1 MAIEISFIDILKAI
15 LVTATS
21 FIMAVLVLV
30 FIRRWLKK
38 IAGKARTRLDDY
50 AVMLFRGPVTA
61 SILFFAAIF
70 TIRYLDTSFPGL
82 LPEWLSLNLDA
93 VTAAVGILV
102 ATSIVGLLFNK
113 FLGSRVKRIIA
124 ESPESETIYQLVTRI
139 IIILIYVV
147 GGLFALS
154 AVYPGISG
162 TLTTLLFGAGFL
174 AIVIGLAPQ
183 KVIGNVLSGINVAIT
198 RPVRLGDAVVIRGEF
213 GFVEDIGLRHTVIRT
228 WDNRR
233 MIIPNSVLDEEV
245 IINYTAKDPKKLF
258 GITVGVPYDTG

>member
-174 AIVIGLAPQ
+174 AIVIGLAAQ
-183 KVIGNVLSGINVAIT
+183 KVIGNIL
-198 RPVRLGDAVVIRGEF
+198 
-213 GFVEDIGLRHTVIRT
+213 
-228 WDNRR
+228 
-233 MIIPNSVLDEEV
+233 
-245 IINYTAKDPKKLF
+245 
-258 GITVGVPYDTG
+258 